1 MSDLALSPTRLDFAP
16 LHAAMKEIVD
26 GELLAGV
33 SSAVLQGRELIDL
46 HCTGWADR
54 EQQIALRPDHIFRMY
69 SNTKLITSCAV
80 LLLMEDGK
88 LGLDDP
94 IERFIPQLG
103 NRQVLRPGAT
113 SLGDT
118 EPARNP
124 ITVRHLLTHSA
135 GLGYGLLDPGTLLYQ
150 AFIDAGV
157 RDHTTTL
164 EQMIDLLE
172 DLPLAFHPGTS
183 WEYSIA
189 TDVLGRL
196 VEVVSGQ
203 PFDVFL
209 SARIFEPLGM
219 VDTGFMIPSAQRSRL
234 VAYYRGASL
243 TRPLKPGL
251 TRVDDIPYAGAFEKA
266 ATRLS
271 GGGGLVSTLPDTIA
285 LIRSLIPGGP
295 TLLRPET
302 LALMMQSH
310 LPQGVF
316 TGFPKPV
323 TGKSYGL
330 GGAVSLSV
338 SSIDPPDSVGEFQWG
353 GMAGTHWWINPRR
366 GLAGIVMA
374 QRDTAFWHP
383 FSFAMKQAVYQA
395 AA

>member
-1 MSDLALSPTRLDFAP
+1 
-16 LHAAMKEIVD
+16 
-26 GELLAGV
+26 
-33 SSAVLQGRELIDL
+33 
-46 HCTGWADR
+46 
-54 EQQIALRPDHIFRMY
+54 
-69 SNTKLITSCAV
+69 
-80 LLLMEDGK
+80 
-88 LGLDDP
+88 
-94 IERFIPQLG
+94 
-103 NRQVLRPGAT
+103 
-113 SLGDT
+113 
-118 EPARNP
+118 
-124 ITVRHLLTHSA
+124 
-135 GLGYGLLDPGTLLYQ
+135 
-150 AFIDAGV
+150 
-157 RDHTTTL
+157 
-164 EQMIDLLE
+164 
-172 DLPLAFHPGTS
+172 
-183 WEYSIA
+183 
-189 TDVLGRL
+189 
-196 VEVVSGQ
+196 
-203 PFDVFL
+203 
-209 SARIFEPLGM
+209 M

-251 TRVDDIPYAGAFEKA
+251 TRIDDIPYAGAFEKA

-271 GGGGLVSTLPDTIA
+271 GGGGLVSTLPDTLA
-285 LIRSLIPGGP
+285 LIRSLIPGGS

-323 TGKSYGL
+323 IGKSFGL
-330 GGAVSLSV
+330 GGAVSLSA

>member
-1 MSDLALSPTRLDFAP
+1 MSDLALSPTRLEFAP

-33 SSAVLQGRELIDL
+33 SSAVLKGRELIDL

-69 SNTKLITSCAV
+69 SSTKLITSCAV

-103 NRQVLRPGAT
+103 KRRVLRPGARA
-113 SLGDT
+113 LDDT
-118 EPARNP
+118 EPARSP

-164 EQMIDLLE
+164 AQMIDLLE
-172 DLPLAFHPGTS
+172 DLPLAFHHGSS

-209 SARIFEPLGM
+209 DARIFEPLGM
-219 VDTGFMIPSAQRSRL
+219 ADTGFAIPSAQRSRL

-243 TRPLKPGL
+243 TKPLKPGL

-302 LALMMQSH
+302 LSLMMQSH
-310 LPQGVF
+310 LPQGVY

-323 TGKSYGL
+323 IGKSFGL
-330 GGAVSLSV
+330 GGAVSLSA

-383 FSFAMKQAVYQA
+383 FSFAMKQAVNQA